1 MTQSTMQDGMQDIKR
16 DVKQNIKWNA
26 RRLVPYLSGVLGSYG
41 IVRELVSLWYGG
53 ARVDAR
59 SLVLCL
65 ALWALL
71 WTRAYGMLYLSA
83 ATLVCL
89 CPILH
94 ISLGGLEF
102 AFLLCSFVSARA
114 WDRHRA
120 IPVAGGIITVVL
132 LVGSVL
138 GYVEGDAAVEGA
150 LLMEQY
156 AHRVYTAVF
165 GESEEGWFENG
176 SVSRGNNYRSGG
188 VILDVAVDKE
198 PTEDIYLR
206 GYVGADYEGDRWTE
220 ADESAFYTYILDLT
234 GGMSKAWVQMS
245 HDNLVFELNYGDMNE
260 WVRMLQ
266 GQHLLRE
273 DARKIVLNKR
283 GEMSRQY
290 IPYYSFRAVNADRY
304 YQLEEGQEVDTYF
317 YFESADMDME
327 MIKENLERF
336 PQSAAWMREEY
347 ENYVLEYYLMVPEER
362 LPRLKALCDA
372 NADIRPVTS
381 GEAGPVEAADEADV
395 IDAVTSFI
403 RDTLQADTFYTRTP
417 GNTPVNQDVIEY
429 FLFESR
435 RGYCMHYASAA
446 TLMYRMYGI
455 PARYVTGYVAHP
467 QDFKRQADGTY
478 AAALTDYRL
487 HAWVEIYRENLGWT
501 PVEMTPLSY
510 YAGELPGPSWM
521 MPVRTGYM
529 GNGEGQGQGT
539 LAQYAAEEDDEEE
552 EEEEESENEY
562 TEDEEEE
569 DEEEE
574 EENAAK
580 EELADE
586 KVGKKNNLF
595 LVVFGAILAV
605 LCVGALLWY
614 RRRLRL
620 EKLRQMDERRLFY
633 RLLKLLH
640 GTERLRG
647 YTGMEDDFVEKL
659 LVELPVFEEEEAT
672 ELMRL
677 VEEAA
682 YGPERPTKEENRQ
695 QVYAFYERAS
705 EELYGRMNHLQR
717 LYCTWILNLR

>member
-1 MTQSTMQDGMQDIKR
+1 MTRSTMQDGMQDIKR

-26 RRLVPYLSGVLGSYG
+26 RRLAPYLSGVLGSYG

-53 ARVDAR
+53 AREDAR

-83 ATLVCL
+83 VTLVCL

-94 ISLGGLEF
+94 ISPGWLEF
-102 AFLLCSFVSARA
+102 AFLLCSFVSARV

-132 LVGSVL
+132 FMGSVL

-150 LLMEQY
+150 LLIEQL
-156 AHRVYTAVF
+156 YTSVL
-165 GESEEGWFENG
+165 GDSEEGWFENG

-206 GYVGADYEGDRWTE
+206 GYMGADYEGDRWTE

-266 GQHLLRE
+266 GRHLFRE
-273 DARKIVLNKR
+273 EARKIALNKR
-283 GEMSRQY
+283 GRMSRQY
-290 IPYYSFRAVNADRY
+290 VPYYSFRAVNAESY

-317 YFESADMDME
+317 YFESADMDIE
-327 MIKENLERF
+327 MIEENLERF

-347 ENYVLEYYLMVPEER
+347 ENYVLEHYLMVPEER
-362 LPRLKALCDA
+362 LPRLKALCET
-372 NADIRPVTS
+372 NADIRPVAS
-381 GEAGPVEAADEADV
+381 GQTADEAEA

-467 QDFKRQADGTY
+467 QDFERQADGTY

-510 YAGELPGPSWM
+510 YAGELPGPSWL
-521 MPVRTGYM
+521 MPMRTGYM
-529 GNGEGQGQGT
+529 GNIESEGQGT
-539 LAQYAAEEDDEEE
+539 LVQYAEKEEGAVEEE
-552 EEEEESENEY
+552 EEEEEEKS
-562 TEDEEEE
+562 EDENA
-569 DEEEE
+569 EEEE

-586 KVGKKNNLF
+586 RIGGKNYLF
-595 LVVFGAILAV
+595 SAVFGVIPAV
-605 LCVGALLWY
+605 LCAGTLLWY

-640 GTERLRG
+640 STERLRG
-647 YTGMEDDFVEKL
+647 YTGTEDDFVEKL

-677 VEEAA
+677 VGEAA

>member
-1 MTQSTMQDGMQDIKR
+1 MTRSTMQDGMQDIKR

-26 RRLVPYLSGVLGSYG
+26 RRLAPYLSGVLGSYG

-71 WTRAYGMLYLSA
+71 WTRAYGVLYLSA
-83 ATLVCL
+83 AVVVCL

-94 ISLGGLEF
+94 ISLGWLEL

-114 WDRHRA
+114 WDRHKA
-120 IPVAGGIITVVL
+120 IPVAGCIVTVVL

-138 GYVEGDAAVEGA
+138 GYVEEDAAVEGA
-150 LLMEQY
+150 LLIEQL
-156 AHRVYTAVF
+156 YTSVL

-188 VILDVAVDKE
+188 VILDVVVDKE

-220 ADESAFYTYILDLT
+220 ADESPFYIHILDLT

-266 GQHLLRE
+266 GRHLFRE

-283 GEMSRQY
+283 GAMSRQY
-290 IPYYSFRAVNADRY
+290 IPYYSFRAVNAERY

-327 MIKENLERF
+327 MIEENLERF
-336 PQSAAWMREEY
+336 PQSAGFLREEY
-347 ENYVLEYYLMVPEER
+347 ENYVMEHYLRVTEER
-362 LPRLKALCDA
+362 LPRLKALCEA
-372 NADIRPVTS
+372 NADIRPAASGGAGS
-381 GEAGPVEAADEADV
+381 GEEAEKAADEADA

-429 FLFESR
+429 FLFESK

-467 QDFKRQADGTY
+467 QDFKRQVDGTY

-510 YAGELPGPSWM
+510 YAGELPGPSWL
-521 MPVRTGYM
+521 MPMRTGYM
-529 GNGEGQGQGT
+529 GNIEGEGQGT
-539 LAQYAAEEDDEEE
+539 LVQYAEEAEEE
-552 EEEEESENEY
+552 EEEAEEAEEEKS
-562 TEDEEEE
+562 EDENT
-569 DEEEE
+569 EEEE
-574 EENAAK
+574 EENAA
-580 EELADE
+580 EEEFAAE
-586 KVGKKNNLF
+586 EVGKGNNLF
-595 LVVFGAILAV
+595 PVVFGAILAV
-605 LCVGALLWY
+605 LCAGALLWY
-614 RRRLRL
+614 RRRQRL

-633 RLLKLLH
+633 RLLKFLH

-647 YTGMEDDFVEKL
+647 YTGTEDDFVEKL
-659 LVELPVFEEEEAT
+659 LEELPVFEEEEAT

-717 LYCTWILNLR
+717 LYYTWILNLR

>member
-1 MTQSTMQDGMQDIKR
+1 
-16 DVKQNIKWNA
+16 
-26 RRLVPYLSGVLGSYG
+26 
-41 IVRELVSLWYGG
+41 
-53 ARVDAR
+53 
-59 SLVLCL
+59 
-65 ALWALL
+65 
-71 WTRAYGMLYLSA
+71 
-83 ATLVCL
+83 
-89 CPILH
+89 
-94 ISLGGLEF
+94 
-102 AFLLCSFVSARA
+102 
-114 WDRHRA
+114 
-120 IPVAGGIITVVL
+120 
-132 LVGSVL
+132 
-138 GYVEGDAAVEGA
+138 
-150 LLMEQY
+150 MEQY
-156 AHRVYTAVF
+156 ARRVYASVV

-188 VILDVAVDKE
+188 VILDVAVDKK

-206 GYVGADYEGDRWTE
+206 GYAGADYEGDRWTE

-234 GGMSKAWVQMS
+234 GGMSIGWVQMS

-266 GQHLLRE
+266 GRHLFRE
-273 DARKIVLNKR
+273 EARKIALNKR
-283 GEMSRQY
+283 GGMSRQY
-290 IPYYSFRAVNADRY
+290 VPYYSFRAVNAESY

-317 YFESADMDME
+317 YFESADMDLE
-327 MIKENLERF
+327 MIEENLERF

-347 ENYVLEYYLMVPEER
+347 EYYVLEHYLMVPEER
-362 LPRLKALCDA
+362 LPRLKALCEA
-372 NADIRPVTS
+372 NADIWPVAS
-381 GEAGPVEAADEADV
+381 GEEADEAAV

-435 RGYCMHYASAA
+435 RGYCLHYASAA

-467 QDFKRQADGTY
+467 QDFERQADGTY

-487 HAWVEIYRENLGWT
+487 HAWVEIYRESLGWT

-510 YAGELPGPSWM
+510 YAGELPGPSWL
-521 MPVRTGYM
+521 MPMRTGYM
-529 GNGEGQGQGT
+529 GNIEGEGQGT
-539 LAQYAAEEDDEEE
+539 LVQYAEKEEEAEEE
-552 EEEEESENEY
+552 EEEEEEEKS
-562 TEDEEEE
+562 EDENT
-569 DEEEE
+569 EEEE

-586 KVGKKNNLF
+586 KVGGKNHLF
-595 LVVFGAILAV
+595 SAVFGAILAV
-605 LCVGALLWY
+605 LCAGTLLWY

-647 YTGMEDDFVEKL
+647 YTGTEDDFVEKL
-659 LVELPVFEEEEAT
+659 LVELPVFEEGEAT

-677 VEEAA
+677 VGEAA
-682 YGPERPTKEENRQ
+682 YGPERPAKEENRQ

-705 EELYGRMNHLQR
+705 EELYGRMNPLQR
-717 LYCTWILNLR
+717 LYCTWILNLH